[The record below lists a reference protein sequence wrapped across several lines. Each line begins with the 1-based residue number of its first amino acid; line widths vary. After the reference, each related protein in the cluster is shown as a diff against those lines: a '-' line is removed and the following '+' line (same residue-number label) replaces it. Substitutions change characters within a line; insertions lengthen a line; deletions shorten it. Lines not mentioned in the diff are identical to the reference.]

1 MLINVKSTT
10 GLSGF
15 YIVFQGSTMV
25 EKPGWYG
32 ISHLLEHLICKSF
45 EHLQDTY
52 QQKNIKWNA
61 YTSNTEIVFFMKGL
75 DRHINTHKK
84 EFLELIL
91 SYEPTQEQLDNEKK
105 IVLEEYKRSFNSQIE
120 THYLNLQRKLF
131 GYYNA
136 IGLRSDI
143 EKFTLQDCKDYLN
156 KYYKKPTKIINISKY
171 NDFDQPIIFSEKP
184 KNNFFKLEPR
194 TNLHIIKSDD
204 DTTVPEGMVP
214 LEIINEYKNKISIFN
229 FSPIINDKFAEVQF
243 LCEMLGGG
251 LNSPLYQEV
260 REKLGLVY
268 GISCYNDSLND
279 KSSMIVISTDTSN
292 KNIEVVQ
299 NQIKYVLEN
308 KEKFLTQER
317 FDIVKDSYLTKIE
330 EAEILNYGSI
340 RKYIDPEEW
349 LIETII
355 NKITLK
361 DIYELV
367 DKYLNWD
374 IIYKSIDKTEFEN
387 INI

>member
-1 MLINVKSTT
+1 MIVNVKSST

-15 YIVFQGSTMV
+15 YVIFEGSTMV

-32 ISHLLEHLICKSF
+32 LSHLMEHLVCKSF

-61 YTSNTEIVFFMKGL
+61 YTSNTEIVFFMRGL
-75 DRHINTHKK
+75 DRHINAHKT
-84 EFLELIL
+84 EFLDLIL

-105 IVLEEYKRSFNSQIE
+105 IVLEEYKRSFNSQGE
-120 THYLNLQRKLF
+120 AHYLNLQRKLF

-143 EKFTLQDCKDYLN
+143 ENFTLEDCKEYLN
-156 KYYKKPTKIINISKY
+156 KYYKKPTKIINISMH
-171 NDFDQPIIFSEKP
+171 NDFEHPVKFRKKP
-184 KNNFFKLEPR
+184 ANKLFKFNANE
-194 TNLHIIKSDD
+194 NLHIIKSDD
-204 DTTVPEGMVP
+204 ETSVPEGMIP
-214 LEIINEYKNKISIFN
+214 LEIINEYKNKVSIFN
-229 FSPIINDKFAEVQF
+229 FSPIVKDKFGEVQF

-251 LNSPLYQEV
+251 LNSPLYQEI

-268 GISCYNDSLND
+268 GISCYNDALNE
-279 KSSMIVISTDTSN
+279 KSAMIVIATDTSN
-292 KNIEVVQ
+292 KNIEIVQ

-317 FDIVKDSYLTKIE
+317 FDIVKDSYLTKLE
-330 EAEILNYGSI
+330 EAEILNYANI
-340 RKYIDPEEW
+340 RKFIDPKEW

-355 NKITLK
+355 DKITLK
-361 DIYELV
+361 DIYDIV
-367 DKYLNWD
+367 DKYLKWD
-374 IIYKSIDKTEFEN
+374 NIYKSVDKTEF
-387 INI
+387 